1 MSSTPSPTR
10 SGFSAGPQSTKPSVN
25 ATPVPADPKKD
36 RFTIKQL
43 SLGERTS
50 LAIVFL
56 ITFGTVVAAILAS
69 RSSSEMIAVPQ
80 AESIPQ
86 TAPDVTAP
94 VAPATSSS
102 DLERQLEAVSLG
114 LVAVRQS
121 VDQLAAG
128 QEQMKRGIADILDK
142 MSAPPPRPAA
152 AAVRKPAPLTPQA
165 PPVDSV
171 R

>member
-1 MSSTPSPTR
+1 MSSTPSPTQ
-10 SGFSAGPQSTKPSVN
+10 SGFSAGPRPTKASVD
-25 ATPVPADPKKD
+25 ATPVPADPKND
-36 RFTIKQL
+36 RIAIKQL

-94 VAPATSSS
+94 VAPAASSS

-128 QEQMKRGIADILDK
+128 QEQMKRDIADILDK
-142 MSAPPPRPAA
+142 MSAPPPRPAP
-152 AAVRKPAPLTPQA
+152 AAVRKP
-165 PPVDSV
+165 PPVAPAPSA

>member
-1 MSSTPSPTR
+1 MSSTPSPTQ
-10 SGFSAGPQSTKPSVN
+10 SGFSAGPRPTKASVD
-25 ATPVPADPKKD
+25 ATPVPADPKND
-36 RFTIKQL
+36 RIAIKQL

-56 ITFGTVVAAILAS
+56 ISFGTVVAAVLAS
-69 RSSSEMIAVPQ
+69 RSSREMIAVQQ
-80 AESIPQ
+80 AESVPQ

-128 QEQMKRGIADILDK
+128 QEQMKRDIADILDK

-152 AAVRKPAPLTPQA
+152 AAARKPVPVAPA
-165 PPVDSV
+165 PSA

>member
-56 ITFGTVVAAILAS
+56 ITFGTVVAAVLAS
-69 RSSSEMIAVPQ
+69 RSSREMIAVPQ
-80 AESIPQ
+80 DASVPH
-86 TAPDVTAP
+86 TVPDVTAP
-94 VAPATSSS
+94 IAPATSSPG
-102 DLERQLEAVSLG
+102 LERQLEATSLG

-121 VDQLAAG
+121 IDQLAAG
-128 QEQMKRGIADILDK
+128 QEQMKRDIAEILYK
-142 MSAPPPRPAA
+142 ISMPPPRTGAA
-152 AAVRKPAPLTPQA
+152 TVRKPVPAPA
-165 PPVDSV
+165 PSA